1 MTSRILLT
9 LTAMLC
15 CAPAAAQKS
24 SPARVQ
30 KFAALPVWTGI
41 WEGEVGAV
49 LRGGGFDKTLEQALK
64 HPGSIPVVAP
74 PGVLAPKESFVLSR
88 TQLAQEP
95 PYNAEWARKYA
106 SRRQEILAT
115 PLAAV
120 KAASIMACNWDFPE
134 LMDNP
139 FDSLFQ
145 VFVTPEETLLL
156 FANGQARH
164 LYTDRPH
171 PQADDLW
178 PTDVGNSVGHWDGDT
193 LVVDTISQ
201 RPGPLVK
208 IPFILSPDLSDKA
221 HFTERIRLTGPDTM
235 QDEMVIEDPERLAHP
250 WTVTLKFRRVKD
262 LDRLIPVNCTDSNRF
277 RVVNGHMTIAP
288 H

>member
-9 LTAMLC
+9 LTVMLC
-15 CAPAAAQKS
+15 CASAVAQKS
-24 SPARVQ
+24 TPARVQ

-41 WEGEVGAV
+41 WEGEVDAE
-49 LRGGGFDKTLEQALK
+49 LRAGGFDKALKQALA
-64 HPGSIPVVAP
+64 HPASIPVVAP
-74 PGVLAPKESFVLSR
+74 PGVLASEESFLLSR

-106 SRRQEILAT
+106 NHRQEILAT
-115 PLAAV
+115 PLSAV
-120 KAASIMACNWDFPE
+120 KAGSIMACNWDFPE

-145 VFVTPEETLLL
+145 IFVTPEETLLL

-171 PQADDLW
+171 PKADDLW
-178 PTDVGNSVGHWDGDT
+178 PTDVGNSVGHWDGET
-193 LVVDTISQ
+193 LVVDTIAQ
-201 RPGPLVK
+201 RPGPLIK

-221 HFTERIRLTGPDTM
+221 RFTERIRMTGADAL

-277 RVVNGHMTIAP
+277 RVVKGHMTIAP